1 MLTRPQHIPRE
12 RNRRQR
18 LVAAVA
24 ALALPGLLFLLLVQP
39 FVPDKH
45 MATGQK
51 ATIFFLPRPAP
62 DPVTIDARG
71 APRQEAEAPATPL
84 PIAPADPGELPLYAQ
99 PPSGQALLAA
109 LRYALACKM
118 EQFGQLF
125 PLASC
130 PTLREGRPDGSNPG
144 RVRDET
150 GWAEAW
156 ASRQSPTLLPCFSS
170 NRFRPD
176 LGCAMGRIVNGSLA
190 DPSTWPDHYVR
201 ELPGEELARL
211 RDAYAAFHRKYGRAT
226 RGAVIL
232 PAEEGPAEQGK

>member
-1 MLTRPQHIPRE
+1 MLARPQHILR
-12 RNRRQR
+12 RKDRRQR

-39 FVPDKH
+39 FAPDRRVT
-45 MATGQK
+45 TGS
-51 ATIFFLPRPAP
+51 TIFFLPRPTP

-71 APRQEAEAPATPL
+71 TPRQETEVPAAPL

-118 EQFGQLF
+118 EQFGQPF

-130 PTLREGRPDGSNPG
+130 PTPREERRDGSHPG

-170 NRFRPD
+170 NRFKSD
-176 LGCAMGRIVNGSLA
+176 LGCAMGQIINGSLA
-190 DPSTWPDHYVR
+190 DPSAWPDHYVR
-201 ELPGEELARL
+201 ELPGDELARL
-211 RDAYAAFHRKYGRAT
+211 RDAYAAFHRKYGRAPP
-226 RGAVIL
+226 GAVTL
-232 PAEEGPAEQGK
+232 PAEQGK